1 MGDLNYVY
9 AVARIRV
16 KEKSLLTNADV
27 AQMCGM
33 RDADAVL
40 GYLSEK
46 GWGKAGERQSAEQ
59 MLAAEEEKAQGALRE
74 LGDAGKEILEALSL
88 PQRYHNLKTGIK
100 TTCTGTENPDAFF
113 KGIEPSEKTLAN
125 VLAAKDFKAL
135 PEHMR
140 AAAERAL
147 EVMLRTRD
155 GQMCDLIIDRACL
168 DAMCAAGEKSRH
180 EILRTYLLEQVAV
193 ADIRIAVRG
202 ARIGKSLAFFK
213 EALAPV
219 KGISAQKLAVCAAES
234 EAALFDY
241 LEATAYAGAAE
252 AIKVSPSA
260 FERWCDDTVME
271 SIRPQKRNAFSIGPV
286 VAYYLARQ
294 SEIRTARIVLTAK
307 ANGFSEEA
315 IRERVREMYV

>member
-16 KEKSLLTNADV
+16 KEKSLLSNADV

-33 RDADAVL
+33 KDADAVL

-46 GWGKAGERQSAEQ
+46 GWGSAGERQSADQ
-59 MLAAEEEKAQGALRE
+59 MLAAEEAKAAAALRE
-74 LGDAGKEILEALSL
+74 LGAGKEILEVLSL
-88 PQRYHNLKTGIK
+88 PQMYHNLKAGIK
-100 TTCTGTENPDAFF
+100 TTCTGTENPKAFY
-113 KGIEPSEKTLAN
+113 KGVEPSEDTVTRSLTS
-125 VLAAKDFKAL
+125 KDFKLL

-147 EVMLRTRD
+147 EVMLRARD
-155 GQMCDLIIDRACL
+155 GQMCDVIVDRACL
-168 DAMCAAGEKSRH
+168 DAMAATGEKSTH

-193 ADIRIAVRG
+193 ADIRTAVRG
-202 ARIGKSLAFFK
+202 AKTGKSLAFFK

-219 KGISAQKLAVCAAES
+219 RGLSVQKLAIAAAES
-234 EAALFDY
+234 EKALFDD
-241 LEATAYAGAAE
+241 LSGTAYAGAAE

-260 FERWCDDTVME
+260 FERWCDDKVME

-294 SEIRTARIVLTAK
+294 TEIRTARIVLTAK